1 MGIGFVSTH
10 LDYDPRYWFILF
22 WHDKT
27 QECSVTLMVKPDGYG
42 YYFISG
48 LYIIFFFLTSLF
60 SGLEIIEYHKSISLI
75 YLFSGS

>member
-27 QECSVTLMVKPDGYG
+27 QECSVTLMVKLDGYG
-42 YYFISG
+42 CYFISG
-48 LYIIFFFLTSLF
+48 LYIILFLFAFDFTLF
-60 SGLEIIEYHKSISLI
+60 RIRNN
-75 YLFSGS
+75 